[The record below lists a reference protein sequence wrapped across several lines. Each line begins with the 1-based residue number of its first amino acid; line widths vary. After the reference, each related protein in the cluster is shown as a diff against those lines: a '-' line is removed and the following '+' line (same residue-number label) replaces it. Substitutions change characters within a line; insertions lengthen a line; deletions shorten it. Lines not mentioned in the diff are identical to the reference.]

1 MELLI
6 IVFLLIIILLLLLL
20 LLDRKFSINFREKD
34 IDDRKSNLS
43 SILGETK
50 QVARQILPTNV
61 IKGQYESNVL
71 TKDNFESET
80 IDKEVERVGES
91 KNLEDILVKNE
102 EWEEQEEDWTFQASS
117 IESGFATGVTF
128 QELST
133 VDQLLQQDILEADL
147 EQQAVDIIQRIQGT
161 ELFELLEN
169 SLGDASKRI
178 AILLRESIS
187 NDDQTISSKRNNS
200 VDGFDIGEFI

>member
-1 MELLI
+1 MEPLI
-6 IVFLLIIILLLLLL
+6 IVFLLVIIILL

-34 IDDRKSNLS
+34 IDDRNNNLPS
-43 SILGETK
+43 FLGETK
-50 QVARQILPTNV
+50 QVARQTLPITV
-61 IKGQYESNVL
+61 IKGQDEANVL

-91 KNLEDILVKNE
+91 KNLDDILVKDE
-102 EWEEQEEDWTFQASS
+102 DREEQEEDWKFQASI

-133 VDQLLQQDILEADL
+133 AGQLLQQDKLEPDL
-147 EQQAVDIIQRIQGT
+147 QQQAVDIIQRIQGT
-161 ELFELLEN
+161 ELFELLET
-169 SLGDASKRI
+169 SLGDASKRV

-187 NDDQTISSKRNNS
+187 NDDQTNSYKRNNS

>member
-1 MELLI
+1 MEPLI
-6 IVFLLIIILLLLLL
+6 IVFLLIIILLLL

-50 QVARQILPTNV
+50 QVARQTLPTTV

-102 EWEEQEEDWTFQASS
+102 DWEEQEEDWKFQASS

-187 NDDQTISSKRNNS
+187 NDDQTISSKRHNS

>member
-6 IVFLLIIILLLLLL
+6 IVFLLIIILLL

-34 IDDRKSNLS
+34 IDDRKGNLS

-50 QVARQILPTNV
+50 QVARQTLPTTV
-61 IKGQYESNVL
+61 IKGQDESNVL
-71 TKDNFESET
+71 TEDNFESET
-80 IDKEVERVGES
+80 IDKEVERVVES

-102 EWEEQEEDWTFQASS
+102 DWEEQEEDWKFQASI

-133 VDQLLQQDILEADL
+133 AGQLLQQKILEPDL
-147 EQQAVDIIQRIQGT
+147 QQQAVDIIQRIQGT
-161 ELFELLEN
+161 ELFELLET

-200 VDGFDIGEFI
+200 VDGFDIGEFV